1 MPDHSAAQKIIQSL
15 HAARIASDL
24 PGMVRLFSEQGQ
36 FQILGASADK
46 PIAIQTVDIAGFKPW
61 LAMLVKAF
69 RVNNYQL
76 LSLTTEW
83 PRVVAHWR
91 ADIFSKVTGVSVAT
105 ELVDI
110 AAVDG
115 QKILSYTEFFAPR

>member
-1 MPDHSAAQKIIQSL
+1 MPDLSAAPRIIQSL
-15 HAARIASDL
+15 HAARISGDL
-24 PGMVRLFSEQGQ
+24 PGMVRLFSDKGQ

-46 PIAIQTVDIAGFKPW
+46 PIAIQTVDIVGFKPW

-69 RVNNYQL
+69 RLNNYQL
-76 LSLTTEW
+76 LSITTEW

-110 AAVDG
+110 AEVDG
-115 QKILSYTEFFAPR
+115 ERIVSYTEFFAPR